1 MITLHTSTAA
11 ETLALG
17 QWIGERLPV
26 PAIVGLDGDLGAGK
40 TWMAKGLVRGIGDY
54 DNEFV
59 KSPAYNL
66 IHEYRIPTPTQTVS
80 VFHIDFYRLDALT
93 DTDYLLFSEYLER
106 PDALCLIEW
115 ASKFLKD
122 LTPHYLSLTLSLPD
136 LDHPTHRLIQVTPVG
151 ESAPYNDLLTALS
164 HYAHVDS

>member
-1 MITLHTSTAA
+1 MITLKTSSPA

-17 QWIGERLPV
+17 RWIGERLPV

-54 DNEFV
+54 DEEFV

-66 IHEYRIPTPTQTVS
+66 IHEYRIPTATQTVS
-80 VFHIDFYRLDALT
+80 VFHIDFYRLDALS

-106 PDALCLIEW
+106 PDAICLVEW
-115 ASKFLKD
+115 ASKFLNA
-122 LTPHYLSLTLSLPD
+122 LTPSYLSLTLSLCD
-136 LDHPTHRLIQVTPVG
+136 LAHPTCRVVG
-151 ESAPYNDLLTALS
+151 ASVAGNTTAFDDLLTALP
-164 HYAHVDS
+164 HYAHPDP